1 MKKLYKWELKMMKI
15 EVGETYGNR
24 KEITRTIIK
33 FDDQRNYYIYK
44 TNRKGYEGKVLS
56 CWCATMEHWAKE
68 KVSQSNGDCIRSME
82 NDDLAKALAKL
93 ISSYVGEDELISI
106 QPIKEWLDLHAGES
120 RSTMKKV
127 QVIDCG
133 EN

>member
-1 MKKLYKWELKMMKI
+1 MEI
-15 EVGETYGNR
+15 EVGETYRNR
-24 KEITRTIIK
+24 TGITRTVID
-33 FDDQRNYYIYK
+33 FNNQRYRYK
-44 TNRKGYEGKVLS
+44 TNRKGYEGKVLG
-56 CWCATMEHWAKE
+56 CWWATMEHWAKE
-68 KVSQSNGDCIRSME
+68 KTNQTNGDRIRSMD
-82 NDDLAKALAKL
+82 NDTLAKALAKL